1 MVNMTTNLAKN
12 YFSKL
17 LNSTIDENTVIKLSS
32 GQSARAHT
40 WLKSNNFNVD
50 NLSLGNG
57 FTIEQ
62 LIGGG
67 ASKVIDK
74 NYGKT
79 NKNQATNLR
88 QYVPLNGS
96 IGVDIQ
102 NIKELFPAG
111 IPLDPKSDAEL
122 LGIFTIKELSYS
134 QSRAHPLQTLTGL
147 FAAKEAIQKCSE
159 DKLNLTD
166 IEILPDANGRP
177 HTSGY
182 SISISHS
189 QDYAVAI
196 ATNGDKKNMDKN
208 DVTLTNN
215 VIPIGITSNAIQ
227 PVNKKTFRS
236 LIIPF
241 LVAFLVILEILRFLK
256 YVS

>member
-17 LNSTIDENTVIKLSS
+17 LNSTVDENTVIKLSS

-50 NLSLGNG
+50 NLPLANG

-67 ASKVIDK
+67 ASKVIDQ

-79 NKNQATNLR
+79 NNNQATNLQ
-88 QYVPLNGS
+88 QYDLVKGY
-96 IGVDIQ
+96 IGIDIQ
-102 NIKELFPAG
+102 NIKELFPEG
-111 IPLDPKSDAEL
+111 ISLDPKSDAEL
-122 LGIFTIKELSYS
+122 LGIFTIKELSYA
-134 QSRAHPLQTLTGL
+134 QSKAYPLQTLTGL
-147 FAAKEAIQKCSE
+147 FAAKEAVQKCSE

-182 SISISHS
+182 SLSISHS
-189 QDYAVAI
+189 
-196 ATNGDKKNMDKN
+196 
-208 DVTLTNN
+208 
-215 VIPIGITSNAIQ
+215 
-227 PVNKKTFRS
+227 
-236 LIIPF
+236 
-241 LVAFLVILEILRFLK
+241 
-256 YVS
+256 